1 MYPSYDP
8 VVLSMGVELVVVEML
23 VVVVVLFVGITGAV
37 VVVVIGG
44 WGYTVGFGVAMS
56 LPSVVVVYTD

>member
-8 VVLSMGVELVVVEML
+8 VVLSMGVAL
-23 VVVVVLFVGITGAV
+23 VVVVLFVGITGAV

-56 LPSVVVVYTD
+56 SPSVVVVYTD

>member
-8 VVLSMGVELVVVEML
+8 VVLSMGVALVVVEML
-23 VVVVVLFVGITGAV
+23 VVVLFVGITGAV

-56 LPSVVVVYTD
+56 SPSVVVVYTD